1 MALRNI
7 FNTLI
12 SHTKAI
18 KEFRNQKI
26 AIVTGVA
33 ANTNM
38 AISGITTADTII
50 SAIQYAGTVAAAPVD
65 RTATTSITSA
75 GNIQCTA
82 ATNGTTGAVLVV
94 TYCPK

>member
-1 MALRNI
+1 M
-7 FNTLI
+7 
-12 SHTKAI
+12 KAI
-18 KEFRNQKI
+18 RELRTYKT

-38 AISGITTADTII
+38 AIAGLSMDDTIL
-50 SAIQYAGTVAAAPVD
+50 SAIQVAGTVAAAPID
-65 RTATTSITSA
+65 RTAATSITSA

-94 TYCPK
+94 TYVTRAI